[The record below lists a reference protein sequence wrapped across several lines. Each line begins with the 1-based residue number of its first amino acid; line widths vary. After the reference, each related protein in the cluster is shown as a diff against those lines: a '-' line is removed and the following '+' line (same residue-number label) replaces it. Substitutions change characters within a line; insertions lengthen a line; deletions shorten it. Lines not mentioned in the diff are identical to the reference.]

1 MASEKILNR
10 KKETVQEN
18 KEEKNNETFI
28 DRIKAIFKK
37 Q

>member
-18 KEEKNNETFI
+18 KEEKKDETFI